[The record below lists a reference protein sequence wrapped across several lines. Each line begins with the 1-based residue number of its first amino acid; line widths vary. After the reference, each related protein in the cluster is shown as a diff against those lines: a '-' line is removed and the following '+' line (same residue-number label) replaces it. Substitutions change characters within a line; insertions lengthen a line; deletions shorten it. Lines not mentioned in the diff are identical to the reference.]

1 MNPHQRTHT
10 DPPSAIQSSDPKN
23 LVEAVSQ
30 RPENQRWTY
39 PIYKAL
45 KPVLGSSIFQSLA
58 ALLYA
63 AWTLWFGVA
72 ITSLLLHLLP
82 FLSEGE
88 TFAGPNKF
96 VLFGPTILVMLVSA
110 IRVGNSLRDDF
121 LRLRREPGL
130 IYSFLYGAGHLGRL
144 LITGWD
150 RPWVYVARQV
160 QTHVARQLSALKNK
174 PALAAILAVLAVAA
188 CGFVVFMLIM
198 PAEIISLIPPFLTG
212 NDAALSLILP
222 SAWFVAAIGTL
233 SLLSIFAQQTLV
245 TLRWLVV
252 FLPALILEAS
262 FLAGGFDIY
271 GTLSS
276 PVVWNIGS
284 LLGLVSENIVQ
295 AFVITQVFLFFAT
308 LFPMIAVGLLF
319 GWLPRVI
326 ENYGKASGR
335 SIILR
340 SGEEKAE
347 KRAREKRRCQIN
359 ALTASI
365 AVAIVFFGYVKLDEA
380 ARFYDSWI
388 FAVTWIALIVTLM
401 TWLVLTIVLRPK
413 AFAAD
418 RINSMT
424 IRGQG
429 RSLFDGWSRYQSAV
443 EAHEADEYSASNG

>member
-1 MNPHQRTHT
+1 MNPHEKTHT
-10 DPPSAIQSSDPKN
+10 DPPSAIQSSDPTN

-30 RPENQRWTY
+30 RPESQRWTY

-45 KPVLGSSIFQSLA
+45 KPVLGSSAFQSLA

-82 FLSEGE
+82 FLSPAE

-150 RPWVYVARQV
+150 RPWVYTARHL
-160 QTHVARQLSALKNK
+160 QTHIASHLSGIRSKPVLARTASVVGIGAAVAVVF
-174 PALAAILAVLAVAA
+174 ALAAPQT
-188 CGFVVFMLIM
+188 FV
-198 PAEIISLIPPFLTG
+198 SLLPPFATG
-212 NDAALSLILP
+212 NDVALFLVFP
-222 SAWFVAAIGTL
+222 AHVAAAIIGFVTGVGILAQKTL
-233 SLLSIFAQQTLV
+233 ISF
-245 TLRWLVV
+245 RWILTV
-252 FLPALILEAS
+252 LPALVLDPIFADRG
-262 FLAGGFDIY
+262 FLVHA
-271 GTLSS
+271 TLSK
-276 PVVWNIGS
+276 PAFWKLERYLNLDVKNVPQDVVATQLDLVFF
-284 LLGLVSENIVQ
+284 LLLP
-295 AFVITQVFLFFAT
+295 T
-308 LFPMIAVGLLF
+308 IALGIIF
-319 GWLPRVI
+319 SWLPRVI

-335 SIILR
+335 SIVLR
-340 SGEEKAE
+340 VGEEKAE
-347 KRAREKRRCQIN
+347 KRAREERRGQIN

-380 ARFYDSWI
+380 VRFYDSRI
-388 FAVTWIALIVTLM
+388 FAVTWTALIATLT
-401 TWLVLTIVLRPK
+401 TWLVLAIVLRPK
-413 AFAAD
+413 AFTAD

-443 EAHEADEYSASNG
+443 EAHEAHE